1 MLDKRKLT
9 ATLLTQL
16 PNDLDYEKLDLES
29 AMSWWQN
36 PEGGL
41 RLTERGYEVF
51 KTLKIESYG
60 FNVAASLPVVPNT
73 LLTLDRKL
81 TCPYFLKMG
90 KHPKII
96 FFGSKEAM
104 MFALYGDVQ
113 KFINSLY

>member
-16 PNDLDYEKLDLES
+16 PEDPDYEKLDLDS

-41 RLTERGYEVF
+41 RLTDRGYEIF
-51 KTLKIESYG
+51 KKLKIESYK
-60 FNVAASLPVVPNT
+60 FEVTASLPVVPHH

-81 TCPYFLKMG
+81 TCPYYLKIG
-90 KHPKII
+90 KNPKII

-113 KFINSLY
+113 KFINSLA